1 MEFCYSKVIAS
12 RSELNFISTSPHT
25 DVDGDA
31 YVKYNAEK
39 AIKYL
44 KYKISKLNQCL
55 KANLIQVTDNF
66 VKVAGLDSKHEEAR
80 ESK

>member
-1 MEFCYSKVIAS
+1 M
-12 RSELNFISTSPHT
+12 
-25 DVDGDA
+25 
-31 YVKYNAEK
+31 KYNAEK

-55 KANLIQVTDNF
+55 KANSIQVTDNF